1 MSWNMVDIEIDIRK
15 SFHND
20 VFKCQFNWTF
30 RPIFGSF
37 KYLMLL
43 ASQLQKSIHWSYKSH
58 LRHDNTSYLIIRP
71 VFYNYFW
78 LLVIASQQRQQNL
91 AFFHEHLF
99 FAICRDIIFAFL
111 IIQIL
116 RENVR

>member
-1 MSWNMVDIEIDIRK
+1 MSWNMADIEIDIRK

-20 VFKCQFNWTF
+20 IFKCQFNWTF

-71 VFYNYFW
+71 VFYNFW

-99 FAICRDIIFAFL
+99 FAICCDIVFAFL